1 MALYVGVI
9 GESICSPE
17 TREVAEKVGRVIA
30 ERGAVLVCGGMGGVM
45 EAASRGAIRA
55 KGVVLGILPG
65 HSREDANPFLTF
77 SVVTGMGEGRNL
89 ILVRSCDAIIAIGG
103 AYGTL
108 SEIAFA
114 HRLDIPVIG
123 IRTWTLERGGQ
134 IDHKIIQV
142 SDATEAVTRAVQLAP
157 KAQQNKPE

>member
-1 MALYVGVI
+1 MSLYVGVI

-17 TREVAEKVGRVIA
+17 TREVAETVGRLIA

-45 EAASRGAIRA
+45 EAASHGAMLA

-65 HSREDANPFLTF
+65 STREGANPYLTF
-77 SVVTGMGEGRNL
+77 SVVTGMGEVRNI

-103 AYGTL
+103 GYGTL

-114 HRLDIPVIG
+114 HKLDIPVVG
-123 IRTWTLERGGQ
+123 IDTWSLTKDGRPDDRILRVTGEE
-134 IDHKIIQV
+134 
-142 SDATEAVTRAVQLAP
+142 EAVSRALRLAQA
-157 KAQQNKPE
+157 AQ